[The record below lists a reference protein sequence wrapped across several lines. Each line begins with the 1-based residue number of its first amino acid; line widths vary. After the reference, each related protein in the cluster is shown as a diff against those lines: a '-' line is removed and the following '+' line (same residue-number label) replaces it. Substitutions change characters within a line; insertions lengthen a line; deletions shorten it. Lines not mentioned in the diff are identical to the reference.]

1 MPTFPA
7 RAAEHLGA
15 DPDLVR
21 DLIRG
26 PFRGDYWGGRLPESA
41 FWDRLGVTAPSP
53 AERADILA
61 LRPRIDPARVAAW
74 RAVADVWIISN
85 HRHEW
90 LEPVLA
96 ETGLGDVVDR
106 VVISSIG
113 GCVKPD
119 PAAWA
124 VLLADGTV
132 PGDVLVVDDQAT
144 NLDAV
149 RSLGIT
155 AVAAT
160 GDLTWCDAVDR
171 FLAARGTST
180 R

>member
-21 DLIRG
+21 ELIRG
-26 PFRGDYWGGRLPESA
+26 PFRDDYWGGRLPESA
-41 FWDRLGVTAPSP
+41 FWERLGVPVPSDDDRP
-53 AERADILA
+53 RILD
-61 LRPRIDPARVAAW
+61 LQPRIDPARVAGW
-74 RAVADVWIISN
+74 GEVADIWIISN

-90 LEPVLA
+90 LEPVLRS
-96 ETGLGDVVDR
+96 TGLGDVVDR

-113 GCVKPD
+113 GHVKPD

-124 VLLADGTV
+124 VLLADGTPV
-132 PGDVLVVDDQAT
+132 DDVLVVDDQAR
-144 NLDAV
+144 NLEAA

-155 AVAAT
+155 AVPAT
-160 GDLTWCDAVDR
+160 GDDAWCDAVDR
-171 FLAARGTST
+171 FLAVLGPAT